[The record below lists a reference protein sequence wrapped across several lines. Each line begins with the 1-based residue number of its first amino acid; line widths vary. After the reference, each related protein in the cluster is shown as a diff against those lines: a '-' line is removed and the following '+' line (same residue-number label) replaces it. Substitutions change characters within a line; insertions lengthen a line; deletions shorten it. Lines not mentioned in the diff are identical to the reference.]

1 MASHPDWIHGHSFAV
16 FFLGQDGEAKIKTK
30 GTTVADA
37 IKSTLALN
45 SLEKVTIKYFDKD
58 SQDYEAIQQDT
69 DLATDLTPIP
79 RFRVTVDGTFQLHR
93 IFNQQRNCFRRFGN
107 KTRLDLRDPQRAALK
122 AIKRVW
128 MDEPTNAKANN
139 RFMAI
144 LPTGCG
150 KTLVLALAPFVVAGV
165 KRVLVIEPNLTLKD
179 QIKDSLAHIYSP
191 DQPVGKEV
199 DGGRIRLRTL
209 DSSHKFHKDDHI
221 VVTNIQSLS
230 KKVGDDDDYPRFLSE
245 FKPDLVVIDEGH
257 HSLAE
262 SWNALQAEAEKVN
275 PNCKFLLLTATP
287 KRGDGKFY
295 ELPQP
300 QDSTDS
306 YYYIFKRAEAIASK
320 YIKQTQYHSIALP
333 EEDATMQDESSWYRL
348 LDPAVEKL
356 KELRSSNPELEPV
369 RMLVTVETNAKAK
382 RASVLFNEKYKPLK
396 SATIIGGK
404 QNARPNG
411 KTEKLFS
418 RATADENNIDVVF
431 QCQMLGEGYD
441 NPWIIISVV
450 LTTQFRSISRLTQ
463 THGRALRVIPK
474 VQDKDVKALTSH
486 LFYPSSLKAIVQ
498 GYMDGKDEEDANLF
512 EQEVFPTFRKAHE
525 TLAKKP
531 TVEVAALLGENFERY
546 HELYSQERKNWAI
559 APAEWAASY
568 VFNTFVG
575 NERQE
580 QYSIVDLG
588 CGADA
593 LFEVKFRKLVAGRSD
608 PCNIKITA
616 VDVVK
621 VKVEH
626 LSRQQG
632 GNKFECAS
640 FAGDYSSFRL
650 PPQERFDC
658 AIACLSIMGADS
670 LEKVLVSACRLVK
683 PTQTVL
689 LVLPASKILRDANRG
704 PVKDECKYWCQTFT
718 SLTGFTRVSEDDLLS
733 IDLGEAGLCYCLL
746 LNNRPAKDLDQFDV
760 LESKLRGVTLRRIKK
775 QAYDDRIAVKKAA
788 KARPPQT
795 PLQSPLVQI
804 PSDAPMSAMDDGDDD
819 DDQPAIVTPL
829 SIRTLPPPMI
839 ARSVPPRPELSG
851 DTAPKTISK

>member
-463 THGRALRVIPK
+463 THGRALRMN
-474 VQDKDVKALTSH
+474 KAMKNERSH
-486 LFYPSSLKAIVQ
+486 TAHLYYPQSIQAVVD
-498 GYMDGKDEEDANLF
+498 GYRSGKDETSESLFDRDAFVTLS
-512 EQEVFPTFRKAHE
+512 TAHQD
-525 TLAKKP
+525 LAKQSNSAVVKKMK
-531 TVEVAALLGENFERY
+531 ANFGCY
-546 HELYSQERKNWAI
+546 HELYRQRREKWTRV
-559 APAEWAASY
+559 PAEWLANS
-568 VFNTFVG
+568 VFENAIGVSGHIEYT
-575 NERQE
+575 
-580 QYSIVDLG
+580 IADLG

-593 LFEVKFRKLVAGRSD
+593 LFEAKLATLVKKRIGSGNVKV
-608 PCNIKITA
+608 TA
-616 VDVVK
+616 VDVAPVDITQFSHTGK
-621 VKVEH
+621 TAITKTSCPSPTT
-626 LSRQQG
+626 SRSATAAPMTTT
-632 GNKFECAS
+632 FSCDFICS
-640 FAGDYSSFRL
+640 DYAPL
-650 PPQERFDC
+650 NEQTGRFDC
-658 AIACLSIMGADS
+658 VIACLSIMGKDS
-670 LEKVLVSACRLVK
+670 LEKLLLAACRMVKANCPIFLVLSASNIFSDYRVNSEEELIRWK
-683 PTQTVL
+683 KAFVEKTGLKIRTAVPLDTGSTTCYCLQLINHPALSLDNRTDVERQL
-689 LVLPASKILRDANRG
+689 QDVVFKSIKERSAELKGSASSTSTRLVAETRSISVGSAELRMDDEDDDELPASGTRG
-704 PVKDECKYWCQTFT
+704 PP
-718 SLTGFTRVSEDDLLS
+718 SL
-733 IDLGEAGLCYCLL
+733 IDHSG
-746 LNNRPAKDLDQFDV
+746 
-760 LESKLRGVTLRRIKK
+760 
-775 QAYDDRIAVKKAA
+775 
-788 KARPPQT
+788 
-795 PLQSPLVQI
+795 SPL
-804 PSDAPMSAMDDGDDD
+804 PKMSK
-819 DDQPAIVTPL
+819 
-829 SIRTLPPPMI
+829 R
-839 ARSVPPRPELSG
+839 E
-851 DTAPKTISK
+851 